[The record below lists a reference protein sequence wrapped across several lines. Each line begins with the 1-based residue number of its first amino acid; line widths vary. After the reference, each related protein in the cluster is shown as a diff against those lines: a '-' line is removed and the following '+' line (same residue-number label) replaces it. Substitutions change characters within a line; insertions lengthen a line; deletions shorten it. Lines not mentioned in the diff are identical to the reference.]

1 MRGARLSF
9 YRLAFVSLSLV
20 MVGGCSDSLPSL
32 PKMADINPFKEKEVP
47 LPGRRIAVIPDKPAL
62 PGELADGSQPI
73 ALPEQRANDSWSQ
86 PGGEP
91 NNAPGHL
98 VLSGSVHQSW
108 SADAG
113 SGSNKAGR
121 VTASPIVADGRVY
134 ALDSAGNV
142 SAFALGGGSP
152 VWRASLKPTEDPNK
166 PKPSWTSANLFS
178 LGGGDDGG
186 GYGGGLA
193 AEGGRLFAA
202 SGYGTVIALDPSS
215 GKRLWEKYLGAPMRA
230 SPTAAGERVFVVTT
244 EGRTYC
250 LSATDGTELWS
261 ARGLPQQAS
270 LVLSASP
277 AVDGETVVVPY
288 PSGDI
293 VALKVS
299 DGSTVWTDNLASTRT
314 TSQMTSMSDA
324 ARPVID
330 SGVVFAVGHGGRMI
344 ATQLKTGDRI
354 WSINVAGTQAPWV
367 AGGSV
372 FVVDTSG
379 KLMAVGRHDGKIQWT
394 AKLSGGTTW
403 SGPTLAGGT
412 LWLVSN
418 KGQLAGVDAITGR
431 VTLEQNLGGP
441 MYIAPVVAQGKMF
454 VLTDEAKL
462 IGLN

>member
-9 YRLAFVSLSLV
+9 IRPAALTLCLV
-20 MVGGCSDSLPSL
+20 MLGGCSDSLPSL

-47 LPGRRIAVIPDKPAL
+47 LPGRRISVMPEKQGL
-62 PGELADGSQPI
+62 PGELADASQPI
-73 ALPEQRANDSWSQ
+73 ALPEQQANDSWSQ
-86 PGGEP
+86 PGGAA

-98 VLSGSVHQSW
+98 ALSGGVHQSW

-113 SGSNKAGR
+113 TGSNKSGR
-121 VTASPIVADGRVY
+121 VTASPIVAEGRVY
-134 ALDSAGNV
+134 TLDAAGTV
-142 SAFALGGGSP
+142 SAFSLGGGSA

-166 PKPSWTSANLFS
+166 AKPGWGSVNLFS

-193 AEGGRLFAA
+193 YDGGRLFAT
-202 SGYGTVIALDPSS
+202 SGFGTVIALDPSS
-215 GKRLWEKYLGAPMRA
+215 GKRVWEKYLAAPMRA
-230 SPTAAGERVFVVTT
+230 SPTSAGERVFAVTID
-244 EGRTYC
+244 GRTYC

-270 LVLSASP
+270 LALSASP

-293 VALKVS
+293 VALRIA
-299 DGSTVWTDNLASTRT
+299 DGTPVWTDNLSNTRT
-314 TSQMTSMSDA
+314 TSQLSSMSDA

-330 SGVVFAVGHGGRMI
+330 AGVVFAVGHGGRMV
-344 ATQLKTGDRI
+344 ATQLKSGERL
-354 WSINVAGTQAPWV
+354 WSMNVAGTQAPWV

-379 KLMAVGRHDGKIQWT
+379 KVMALGRHDGKIQWT

-403 SGPTLAGGT
+403 SGPVLAGGT

-418 KGQLAGVDAITGR
+418 KGQLAGVEATTGR
-431 VTLEQNLGGP
+431 VTTDQNLGGP